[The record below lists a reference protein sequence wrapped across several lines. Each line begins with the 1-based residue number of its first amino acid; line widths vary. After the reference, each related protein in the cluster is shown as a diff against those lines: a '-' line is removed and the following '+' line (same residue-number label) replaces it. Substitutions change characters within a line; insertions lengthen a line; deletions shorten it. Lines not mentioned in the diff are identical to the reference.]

1 MKHAKISLVNLTF
14 FLGGGGRRGVPVL
27 GMVFLF
33 LAVCGS
39 SLLWRFLPVAGVGRG
54 ACQVSWLGKLVSVF
68 RWVELHL
75 FSLEGNEVSSSEV

>member
-1 MKHAKISLVNLTF
+1 MQNLITKF
-14 FLGGGGRRGVPVL
+14 VVVVVAVF
-27 GMVFLF
+27 GMAFLF

-39 SLLWRFLPVAGVGRG
+39 SLLWGFLPVAGVGRV
-54 ACQVSWLGKLVSVF
+54 ACQVSRLGKLVSVF

>member
-1 MKHAKISLVNLTF
+1 MQNLITKCF
-14 FLGGGGRRGVPVL
+14 VVVVSVF
-27 GMVFLF
+27 GMAFLF

-39 SLLWRFLPVAGVGRG
+39 SLLWGFLPVAGVGRV
-54 ACQVSWLGKLVSVF
+54 ACQVSRLGKLVSVF

>member
-1 MKHAKISLVNLTF
+1 MQNRITKFVVVVVAVF
-14 FLGGGGRRGVPVL
+14 
-27 GMVFLF
+27 GMAFLF

-39 SLLWRFLPVAGVGRG
+39 SLLWGFLPVAGVGRV
-54 ACQVSWLGKLVSVF
+54 ACQVSRLGKLVSVF

>member
-1 MKHAKISLVNLTF
+1 MQNRITKFVVVVAVF
-14 FLGGGGRRGVPVL
+14 
-27 GMVFLF
+27 GMAFLF

-39 SLLWRFLPVAGVGRG
+39 SLLWRFLPVGGFGLV

-68 RWVELHL
+68 QWVELHL

>member
-1 MKHAKISLVNLTF
+1 MQNLSTKF
-14 FLGGGGRRGVPVL
+14 FVVVAVF
-27 GMVFLF
+27 GMAFLF

-39 SLLWRFLPVAGVGRG
+39 SLLWGFLPVAGVGRV
-54 ACQVSWLGKLVSVF
+54 ACQVSRLGKLVSVF